1 MATKPLH
8 LYFVDHTHWT
18 TSRWAHVLISW
29 TYTASF
35 CLRNGFIR
43 TTVCSGA
50 DKYITL
56 VNFDTLSVPCGT
68 LTREGLLLTSVMTA
82 KFASFQTC
90 LWPSVTL
97 KLLYT
102 FTRKDVIEETTPLIF
117 VITVYELIRYMSPMQ
132 LKGLHMNAVEPLL
145 QKRWKNALILGC
157 EWMGFSF
164 LNRGYPAKRALSAM
178 RKHGR

>member
-29 TYTASF
+29 TSIASF
-35 CLRNGFIR
+35 CLHNGFTR

-68 LTREGLLLTSVMTA
+68 LTGEGLLLTSVMTA

-97 KLLYT
+97 RLLYT

-117 VITVYELIRYMSPMQ
+117 VITFYELIRYMSPMQ
-132 LKGLHMNAVEPLL
+132 LKGLHMNTIEPLL
-145 QKRWKNALILGC
+145 QKDERTLSYLGVN
-157 EWMGFSF
+157 EWVF
-164 LNRGYPAKRALSAM
+164 LS
-178 RKHGR
+178 